1 MAPEIQPDSA
11 GVSQLQGLPAIAGG
25 LAARDS
31 QRPLVFGAPEIG
43 TAEIDAVTACLRSG
57 WIGSGPRVAEFEREF
72 ARYKGVPYAAAVSS
86 GTAALHLALVAMG
99 IGSGDEVIV
108 PTMTYC
114 STVHAI
120 VHAGAK
126 PVLVD
131 CEASTSNIDAGRIER
146 NISPRTKAIVVVHMA
161 GRCCDMDHIG
171 EIARRRG
178 LRLIEDC
185 AHALESSYH
194 GSAAGTM
201 GDVGCFSF
209 YPTKS
214 ITTGDGGMLIVSD
227 KRLHRRIKI
236 LSMQG
241 MTTDAWIRT
250 RRTSR
255 NRTVAAGFKYNMTD
269 ISAALGLAQ
278 LPQVEARWRQRQE
291 IWNEYNGQLKDLP
304 VGLPAEPEP
313 HTRHAY
319 HLYSVVLGE
328 RFPLTRRELVA
339 ALRAEN
345 IGSGIHFEPVHR
357 QPYYRRRF
365 GYQAADFPAATRIG
379 ERTISLPLCASM
391 KVSEAAEVSGAL
403 YRIAH
408 HFSANQGSPAARS
421 LRERVESYALSK
433 R

>member
-1 MAPEIQPDSA
+1 MLEF
-11 GVSQLQGLPAIAGG
+11 PAIAGG
-25 LAARDS
+25 NPARDS
-31 QRPLVFGAPEIG
+31 SRPLVFGAPEIG
-43 TAEIDAVTACLRSG
+43 TTEIGAVTACLRSG
-57 WIGSGPRVAEFEREF
+57 WIGSGPRVAEFEQEF
-72 ARYKGVPYAAAVSS
+72 ARYKGVRYAAAVSS
-86 GTAALHLALVAMG
+86 GTAALHLALVAME
-99 IGSGDEVIV
+99 IGGGDEVIV

-120 VHAGAK
+120 VHAGAN

-131 CEASTSNIDAGRIER
+131 CELSTSNIDAGRIER
-146 NISPRTKAIVVVHMA
+146 SITARTKAIVVVHMA
-161 GRCCDMDHIG
+161 GRCCDMETIG
-171 EIARRRG
+171 DIARRRG

-194 GSAAGTM
+194 GRAAGAM
-201 GDVGCFSF
+201 GDAGCFSF

-227 KRLHRRIKI
+227 RKLYRRIKI

-250 RRTSR
+250 RGTRR

-269 ISAALGLAQ
+269 MSAALGLAQ
-278 LPQVEARWRQRQE
+278 MPQVEARWRRRKA
-291 IWNEYNGQLKDLP
+291 IWNEYGDQLKDLP
-304 VGLPAEPEP
+304 VRLPAEPEP
-313 HTRHAY
+313 RTRHAY

-328 RFPLTRRELVA
+328 QFPLTRRELVA

-345 IGSGIHFEPVHR
+345 IGTGIHFEPVHR

-365 GYQAADFPAATRIG
+365 GFQSADFPAATRIG
-379 ERTISLPLCASM
+379 ERTISLPLGASM
-391 KVSEAAEVSGAL
+391 KVSEAVEVSEAL
-403 YRIAH
+403 HRIAR
-408 HFSANQGSPAARS
+408 HFSANQGSLGTFIR
-421 LRERVESYALSK
+421 RRQVESYALSK